1 MEPTLL
7 YLLAVVLVIVGLAG
21 TVMPVIPGAL
31 LVFAGLFV
39 AAWADG
45 FTRVGTVALVI
56 IGALG
61 VLSFVADFFASLL
74 GAKRVGASPLALFGA
89 ALGGGLGLFFGLA
102 GMILGPFVGAVA
114 GELLARGRIAQA
126 GKVGI
131 GTWLG
136 LAAAAVL
143 KVIIAF
149 MMIATFLAFYIL
161 NGK

>member
-1 MEPTLL
+1 MEPTAL
-7 YLLAVVLVIVGLAG
+7 YLLAVVLVIIGLAG

-45 FTRVGTVALVI
+45 FARVGTVALVI

-61 VLSFVADFFASLL
+61 VLSFVADFLASLF

-114 GELLARGRIAQA
+114 GELLARGRLAQA
-126 GKVGI
+126 GKVGL

-136 LAAAAVL
+136 LVAAAVL

>member
-1 MEPTLL
+1 MEPTL
-7 YLLAVVLVIVGLAG
+7 YYVLATVLVIVGLAG

-45 FTRVGTVALVI
+45 FARVGTVALAV

-61 VLSFVADFFASLL
+61 VLSFAADFVASML
-74 GAKRVGASPLALFGA
+74 GAKRVGASPQALVGA
-89 ALGGGLGLFFGLA
+89 ALGGGIGLFFGVG
-102 GMILGPFVGAVA
+102 GMIVGPFIGAVG
-114 GELLARGRIAQA
+114 GELLARGRLAQA
-126 GKVGI
+126 GKVGL

-136 LAAAAVL
+136 LLAAAVL

>member
-1 MEPTLL
+1 MEPALY

-45 FTRVGTVALVI
+45 FARVGTVALVI

-61 VLSFVADFFASLL
+61 VLSFVADFVASLL
-74 GAKRVGASPLALFGA
+74 GAKRVGASPQALVGA
-89 ALGGGLGLFFGLA
+89 ALGGGIGLFFGLA
-102 GMILGPFVGAVA
+102 GMIVGPFIGAVA

-126 GKVGI
+126 GKVGL

-136 LAAAAVL
+136 LLAAAVL